1 MAQRRLAMEQDN
13 QIAGR
18 VTVGMDLGDRH
29 SHFCVLDAAGAPLEE
44 GRVVTSR
51 IALQTRFGSC
61 APARIAIEAG
71 THSPWVSRLLSAC
84 GHDVLVANPR
94 ELRLIYKNNTKSDR
108 LDAERLARV
117 ARLDPKLLSPIQ
129 HRKEETQVDLA
140 MLRARDALVCARTQL
155 VNHVRGAVKSVGGRL
170 LKCSTKAFPGKVAKD
185 IPAQSL
191 CALAPLLETITVL
204 SERIGQYDAQ
214 IASMAEARYPQTQLL
229 RQVAGVGPLTSV
241 AYVLTIEDPHRFK
254 KSRDVGSYLGLR
266 PRQKDSG
273 AGEPQLRITK
283 AGDSFLRRLLVGSAQ
298 YVLGPHG
305 PDTDLRRWGLALA
318 ERGGK
323 NAKKRAVVAVARR
336 LAVLLHRL
344 WITAEVYEPL
354 RQANRKTN
362 VKTALKVEPTLN

>member
-1 MAQRRLAMEQDN
+1 MEQDN
-13 QIAGR
+13 QIVGR

-29 SHFCVLDAAGAPLEE
+29 SHFCVLDAAGEPMEE

-51 IALQTRFGSC
+51 TALQARFGSC

-71 THSPWVSRLLSAC
+71 THSPWVSRLLAAC

-117 ARLDPKLLSPIQ
+117 ARMDPKLLSPIQ
-129 HRKEETQVDLA
+129 HRKEETQADLA
-140 MLRARDALVCARTQL
+140 MLRARDALVSARTQL
-155 VNHVRGAVKSVGGRL
+155 VNHVRGAVKSIGGRL
-170 LKCSTKAFPGKVAKD
+170 LKCSTAAFPGKAAKD
-185 IPAQSL
+185 IPVQSQA
-191 CALAPLLETITVL
+191 ALSPLLETITVL
-204 SERIGQYDAQ
+204 TERIRQYDTQ
-214 IASMAEARYPQTQLL
+214 IGALAETRYPQTQLL
-229 RQVAGVGPLTSV
+229 KQVAGVGALTSV
-241 AYVLTIEDPHRFK
+241 AYVLTIEDPRRFK
-254 KSRDVGSYLGLR
+254 KSRAVGSYLGLR

-273 AGEPQLRITK
+273 DGEPQLRITK
-283 AGDSFLRRLLVGSAQ
+283 AGDVFLRRLMVGSAQ
-298 YVLGPHG
+298 YILGRFG
-305 PDTDLRRWGLALA
+305 PDTDLRRWGLKLA

-344 WITAEVYEPL
+344 WTTSEVYEPL

-362 VKTALKVEPTLN
+362 VKTAMKVAATLN